1 MPGVESP
8 VAEQQGVPNVKTMKY
23 SEENERK
30 KVEGTDAEVVNT
42 NGNNE
47 GQETVNYGLLG
58 TLVFKLRY
66 FSDGNA
72 FVVSIVRCN
81 GLPAKNT
88 ITSDKLQATTD
99 PYIKL
104 QLLPDKQHK
113 VKTR

>member
-1 MPGVESP
+1 
-8 VAEQQGVPNVKTMKY
+8 MKY
-23 SEENERK
+23 TEENERK
-30 KVEGTDAEVVNT
+30 KVESTDAEVVHT
-42 NGNNE
+42 NGNIE
-47 GQETVNYGLLG
+47 GQENMNHGLLG

-81 GLPAKNT
+81 GLPAKNVT
-88 ITSDKLQATTD
+88 NSDKLQATTD

-104 QLLPDKQHK
+104 QLLPEKQHK